1 VNFSGSLVLQERSYE
16 EIEFEFH
23 VKFCCFQVVNCGQRF
38 TWTPSVSLETV
49 HLNGESLILMH

>member
-1 VNFSGSLVLQERSYE
+1 MESRVCISLYCNMV
-16 EIEFEFH
+16 FESF
-23 VKFCCFQVVNCGQRF
+23 FLFRILCFFRVVNCGQRF